1 MSRIHVRAPGSGSS
15 GGLPGNIGLDP
26 SAPGMQKAA
35 QYWEMLDELHKSDPE
50 AYQKLIDEQV
60 HAGRKKSRTRQFL
73 PTPGFVLKT
82 FSLAAAT
89 GRRKLFINI
98 VAFDGVEPP
107 TSGNGKVL
115 DEEAHGYQARS
126 IPLLV
131 SPLREV
137 PILKGGDVVNCV
149 DVVFNP
155 WVLRKCDQESSFK
168 QQVIRLAIRWVQDET
183 SLVVSIPDARVINS
197 LYKGG
202 RGPNLRDPVPFP
214 ITLSEEEMR
223 ELYPEEHQKQQQ
235 QQQKS
240 AKPPVMQNPSDLL
253 QAFRAG
259 AETAAGESGGAN
271 VPGLHV
277 ASGGSGTSA
286 PAPAGAAAAGE
297 SFSNAQQHSALDGL
311 LNVSAR
317 PEVRSADGTTRT
329 DPRANGPSRSEIR
342 EVVSDGGR
350 SSNSTSSAS
359 QRHPG
364 IREVIDPKDANASKK
379 KKGAIRKGF
388 IFRQKKK
395 KGQVKP
401 LYPEGS
407 QEHKPENPY
416 PCVASRQLCD
426 PVPLESRCVVFVV
439 DHFLQCR
446 RHWTQLF
453 VFRGGVAICSLLL
466 VLFACR
472 WANVI
477 DLGSS
482 DQDKLKR
489 QMEEYAQTGNVN
501 EPTFRAKQPEPKRLA
516 EWDPRYKAQQD
527 CEAKEKKEANLKAQK
542 QREAKVGTID
552 ANSIEVR
559 CRTCTTFDSQLSI

>member
-1 MSRIHVRAPGSGSS
+1 MSRIHVRAQPASGGGAS
-15 GGLPGNIGLDP
+15 GGLPSNIGLDP

-35 QYWEMLDELHKSDPE
+35 QYWEMLDELHRSDPE

-107 TSGNGKVL
+107 TSANGKVL

-137 PILKGGDVVNCV
+137 PILKGGDLVNCV

-155 WVLRKCDQESSFK
+155 WVLRKCDQENSFK

-223 ELYPEEHQKQQQ
+223 ELYPEEQHQKQQQ
-235 QQQKS
+235 QQQS

-259 AETAAGESGGAN
+259 AETAAGESGGGAN
-271 VPGLHV
+271 APGLPV
-277 ASGGSGTSA
+277 AGGGTSTSA
-286 PAPAGAAAAGE
+286 PAPAGVAAAGE
-297 SFSNAQQHSALDGL
+297 SPQSALDGL

-317 PEVRSADGTTRT
+317 PEVRSAGGASAGS
-329 DPRANGPSRSEIR
+329 RATAQSRPKIR
-342 EVVSDGGR
+342 EVESSGGSHGTKSP
-350 SSNSTSSAS
+350 SSSTS

-364 IREVIDPKDANASKK
+364 IREVIDPKDEAPASASSKQK

-388 IFRQKKK
+388 IFRQKNKK
-395 KGQVKP
+395 KGHVKP

-416 PCVASRQLCD
+416 PCVAAG
-426 PVPLESRCVVFVV
+426 
-439 DHFLQCR
+439 H
-446 RHWTQLF
+446 
-453 VFRGGVAICSLLL
+453 
-466 VLFACR
+466 
-472 WANVI
+472 
-477 DLGSS
+477 
-482 DQDKLKR
+482 
-489 QMEEYAQTGNVN
+489 GN
-501 EPTFRAKQPEPKRLA
+501 
-516 EWDPRYKAQQD
+516 
-527 CEAKEKKEANLKAQK
+527 
-542 QREAKVGTID
+542 
-552 ANSIEVR
+552 
-559 CRTCTTFDSQLSI
+559 